1 MMFLLKMVDYSMSF
15 LSLSRPPGFSYQPQS
30 PFGFELGWDWAWVVW
45 GLKGLGT
52 DGHDNISTIFQF
64 VGLGL
69 VTLLFIICYVVWSY
83 RPSRPDLL
91 EYKYG
96 GTQCDIR

>member
-1 MMFLLKMVDYSMSF
+1 M
-15 LSLSRPPGFSYQPQS
+15 G
-30 PFGFELGWDWAWVVW
+30 GVVNR
-45 GLKGLGT
+45 T
-52 DGHDNISTIFQF
+52 ISFQF

-69 VTLLFIICYVVWSY
+69 VTLLLIICYVVWSY
-83 RPSRPDLL
+83 RPARPDLL

>member
-1 MMFLLKMVDYSMSF
+1 MMMSIQMRISILCAARNSLDST
-15 LSLSRPPGFSYQPQS
+15 LSSF
-30 PFGFELGWDWAWVVW
+30 
-45 GLKGLGT
+45 
-52 DGHDNISTIFQF
+52 NIITILQF